1 MPAPEGPARLSCFP
15 RSLTMALRLFRYQPS
30 LLAAALLAPLAA
42 TAAGVPAPPQ
52 ATPGLP
58 AAPVAKGTAWTD
70 RVHIQ
75 SGPDTASKRLH
86 APDVALRIVTP
97 DDSESLTPKGLAL
110 LFSGNEPDYFRRNT
124 LPGSIVESQAS
135 PATTL
140 MPNVAR
146 ALVGG
151 YFSYAPDALPNQSS
165 TLRFSADTW
174 ALVHQGNTR
183 KDPLY
188 RLNHVSTIE
197 QRRADG
203 TLAEIIR
210 CSDSDDRA
218 TLGEWQA
225 NDYARLKIAAQVITM
240 KCTEQLIKRIPAM
253 YPRPLAAEDL
263 TAYAGGAVPPA
274 RVRIYASLG
283 RTTTLYT
290 DAACRE
296 DYRDRID
303 VKYNNAGD
311 KGVLGIPAT
320 ETLRSKENE
329 RFSMLSYQEYE
340 VAGGKPL
347 IVEARF
353 DASSRMYCDGQ
364 LSGQFVARPGQD
376 YEVEMEVADK
386 MCRLHLRQVHA
397 DGSTTPQVARKTPS
411 TCEGTRAPVRIEP
424 RQDMQVLLFSPGQL
438 QIQDARQGSAPERLT
453 DDAGSTEALRKM
465 LQQASSNPGTRL
477 CVVVPAT
484 DYSSALHDAVRERV
498 LDAPQ
503 VLPSLWEEA
512 ATVNSRRSA
521 AADAPVDIAAAI
533 AHCNA
538 FPIREFAPR

>member
-1 MPAPEGPARLSCFP
+1 
-15 RSLTMALRLFRYQPS
+15 
-30 LLAAALLAPLAA
+30 
-42 TAAGVPAPPQ
+42 
-52 ATPGLP
+52 
-58 AAPVAKGTAWTD
+58 
-70 RVHIQ
+70 
-75 SGPDTASKRLH
+75 
-86 APDVALRIVTP
+86 
-97 DDSESLTPKGLAL
+97 
-110 LFSGNEPDYFRRNT
+110 
-124 LPGSIVESQAS
+124 
-135 PATTL
+135 
-140 MPNVAR
+140 
-146 ALVGG
+146 
-151 YFSYAPDALPNQSS
+151 
-165 TLRFSADTW
+165 
-174 ALVHQGNTR
+174 
-183 KDPLY
+183 
-188 RLNHVSTIE
+188 
-197 QRRADG
+197 
-203 TLAEIIR
+203 
-210 CSDSDDRA
+210 
-218 TLGEWQA
+218 
-225 NDYARLKIAAQVITM
+225 M

-438 QIQDARQGSAPERLT
+438 QIQDARQGGAPERLT

-512 ATVNSRRSA
+512 ATVNRRRSA

>member
-1 MPAPEGPARLSCFP
+1 MFSKESDRGPASLP
-15 RSLTMALRLFRYQPS
+15 LPTVTAGGRSAGSAGSHRCRRAS
-30 LLAAALLAPLAA
+30 
-42 TAAGVPAPPQ
+42 TAAGH
-52 ATPGLP
+52 PGP
-58 AAPVAKGTAWTD
+58 SPAPVAKGTAWTD

-135 PATTL
+135 PAITL

-225 NDYARLKIAAQVITM
+225 NDYARLKIAAQMITM

-411 TCEGTRAPVRIEP
+411 ICEGTRAPVHVEP

-438 QIQDARQGSAPERLT
+438 QIQDARQGSEPERLT

-512 ATVNSRRSA
+512 ATVNRRRSA
-521 AADAPVDIAAAI
+521 AADAPVEIDAAI